1 MTSVL
6 DQAQNVSGVVAAA
19 RMRDRFQQ
27 REAKATDEET
37 REQLR
42 EAIADLEIRFP
53 ELEEIPPGG
62 SEAFA
67 RDRGHGTKSRSPVHE
82 GRRRP
87 AAGGGGRGGR
97 GGARTKP
104 KPPRDGGRKPAGEGG
119 TKPAPARSGGDR
131 AGGSGRRRRP
141 SLPSLP
147 SLPSTGRYN
156 RRNLYSA
163 TGIPGAAWSAT
174 SLTMSLLGATVGLS
188 LLYLLLTSAERKGS
202 GAQAFPAMLGAIT
215 GFVQRFVST
224 RDILG
229 EGPNAPGGAQ
239 SVLYGPRTVSAI
251 GGPTGGVDTG
261 ALLEQLPELPSMPKR
276 SQIVTPTFPKIKSTP
291 RRRRPR

>member
-1 MTSVL
+1 MSASVL

-19 RMRDRFQQ
+19 RMRERFQQ

-62 SEAFA
+62 AEAFA
-67 RDRGHGTKSRSPVHE
+67 RERGHGTKSRSPVHE
-82 GRRRP
+82 GRRRR
-87 AAGGGGRGGR
+87 AAAPPPKSKPSSRPKPSRDAGAKPSGK
-97 GGARTKP
+97 GGAGKS
-104 KPPRDGGRKPAGEGG
+104 A
-119 TKPAPARSGGDR
+119 PAPARRPRRPASG
-131 AGGSGRRRRP
+131 GRRRSP
-141 SLPSLP
+141 SLPS
-147 SLPSTGRYN
+147 SGRYN
-156 RRNLYSA
+156 SRRLYTE

-174 SLTMSLLGATVGLS
+174 SLTMSLLGMTVGLS
-188 LLYLLLTSAERKGS
+188 LLYLMLTSAERKGS
-202 GAQAFPAMLGAIT
+202 GAQALPQLLGAVT

-229 EGPNAPGGAQ
+229 EGPNAPDGA
-239 SVLYGPRTVSAI
+239 STVLYSPATVTAI

-261 ALLEQLPELPSMPKR
+261 QLLEQLPELPSLPKR
-276 SQIVTPTFPKIKSTP
+276 SQKVTPTFPKIKSKP